1 MKVAIDIEPGDSST
15 NYGNDCGYILGAKT
29 VPRLCSVGSVAPRP
43 TERTEQDPESVG
55 SVAPRPTEQ
64 ALAS

>member
-1 MKVAIDIEPGDSST
+1 MKVAIDIEPGDSSAMGMT
-15 NYGNDCGYILGAKT
+15 GYILGAKT